1 MAHKLSSARSQV
13 AGGDPP
19 CTPPRSLGELFWGF
33 SMLSLQG
40 FGGVMA
46 VTQRELIERRRW
58 MAKTAF
64 LEDWAVAQILPGP
77 NVANLGV
84 IIGDRCFGTRGALVC
99 LLGLFLFPLII
110 VGLLALAFTSF
121 QHLPVVQGALKG
133 MGLVVVALILTTAL
147 KLIPAL
153 RSHIGGV
160 AFCAVAVV
168 STFVAIAVMRFP
180 LAWVLLVIGGL
191 SCVWTYRRI
200 VRSTKAGEGGA
211 S

>member
-1 MAHKLSSARSQV
+1 MSSARGQV
-13 AGGDPP
+13 AGDDPS

-33 SMLSLQG
+33 STVSLQG

-58 MAKTAF
+58 MAKEAF

-99 LLGLFLFPLII
+99 LLGLFLFPVLII
-110 VGLLALAFTSF
+110 ALMALAFTSF
-121 QHLPVVQGALKG
+121 QHLPLVQGALKG

-153 RSHIGGV
+153 RSHVGGV
-160 AFCAVAVV
+160 AFCVVAVV
-168 STFVAIAVMRFP
+168 ATFVAIAVMRFP

-191 SCVWTYRRI
+191 SCAWTYRCI
-200 VRSTKAGEGGA
+200 VRRNAAKEGKPT
-211 S
+211 

>member
-1 MAHKLSSARSQV
+1 MSSAHSRII
-13 AGGDPP
+13 GDDPS
-19 CTPPRSLGELFWGF
+19 CTPPRSLRELFWGF

-58 MAKTAF
+58 MAKEAF
-64 LEDWAVAQILPGP
+64 LEDWAVAQVLPGP

-110 VGLLALAFTSF
+110 VGLLALAYTSF

-133 MGLVVVALILTTAL
+133 MGLVVVAVILTTAF

-153 RSHIGGV
+153 RAHVGGV
-160 AFCAVAVV
+160 TFCALAVV

-200 VRSTKAGEGGA
+200 VRSGMAERGGP
-211 S
+211 

>member
-1 MAHKLSSARSQV
+1 MSGLRSQV
-13 AGGDPP
+13 TGGDPS
-19 CTPPRSLGELFWGF
+19 CTPPRSLRELFWGF

-58 MAKTAF
+58 MDKAAF

-110 VGLLALAFTSF
+110 IAVLALAFTSL

-153 RSHIGGV
+153 RTHVGGV
-160 AFCAVAVV
+160 AFCVLAVV
-168 STFVAIAVMRFP
+168 STFVSIAVMRFP
-180 LAWVLLVIGGL
+180 LVWVLMVIGGL

-200 VRSTKAGEGGA
+200 VRSAMAEGGSA
-211 S
+211 R

>member
-1 MAHKLSSARSQV
+1 
-13 AGGDPP
+13 
-19 CTPPRSLGELFWGF
+19 
-33 SMLSLQG
+33 MLSLQG

-58 MAKTAF
+58 MAKEAF
-64 LEDWAVAQILPGP
+64 LEDWAVAQVLPGP

-133 MGLVVVALILTTAL
+133 MGLVVVALILTTAI

-153 RSHIGGV
+153 RAHVGGV
-160 AFCAVAVV
+160 TFCALAVV

-200 VRSTKAGEGGA
+200 VRSGMAERGGP
-211 S
+211 

>member
-1 MAHKLSSARSQV
+1 MNNTRKQV
-13 AGGDPP
+13 VGDDQPY
-19 CTPPRSLGELFWGF
+19 TPPRSLRELFWGF

-58 MAKTAF
+58 MAKEAF
-64 LEDWAVAQILPGP
+64 LEDWAVAQVLPGP

-84 IIGDRCFGTRGALVC
+84 IIGDRCCGARGALVC

-110 VGLLALAFTSF
+110 VAALALAFTSF
-121 QHLPVVQGALKG
+121 QHLPVVQGALRG
-133 MGLVVVALILTTAL
+133 MGLVVAALILTTAI

-153 RSHIGGV
+153 RTHVGGV
-160 AFCAVAVV
+160 VFCALAVV
-168 STFVAIAVMRFP
+168 ATFVAIAVMRLP
-180 LAWVLLVIGGL
+180 LVWVLLVIGGL

-200 VRSTKAGEGGA
+200 VGPKMAEGEG

>member
-1 MAHKLSSARSQV
+1 MHSARSQV

-19 CTPPRSLGELFWGF
+19 CTPPGSLSELFWGF

-58 MAKTAF
+58 MDKAAF

-110 VGLLALAFTSF
+110 IAVLALAFTSF
-121 QHLPVVQGALKG
+121 QHLPVVQGALRG

-160 AFCAVAVV
+160 AFCALAVV
-168 STFVAIAVMRFP
+168 STFVAIAGMRFP

-200 VRSTKAGEGGA
+200 VCSAKAEGGGGQ
-211 S
+211 

>member
-1 MAHKLSSARSQV
+1 VNNTRKQV
-13 AGGDPP
+13 VGDDQPY
-19 CTPPRSLGELFWGF
+19 TPPRSLRELFWGF

-58 MAKTAF
+58 MAKEAF
-64 LEDWAVAQILPGP
+64 LEDWAVAQVLPGP

-84 IIGDRCFGTRGALVC
+84 IIGDRCCGARGALVC

-110 VGLLALAFTSF
+110 VAALALAFTSF
-121 QHLPVVQGALKG
+121 QHLPVVQGALRG
-133 MGLVVVALILTTAL
+133 MGLVVAALILTTAI

-153 RSHIGGV
+153 RTHVGGV
-160 AFCAVAVV
+160 VFCALAVV
-168 STFVAIAVMRFP
+168 ATFVAIAVMRLP

-200 VRSTKAGEGGA
+200 VGPKMTEREG

>member
-1 MAHKLSSARSQV
+1 MHSVRGQV
-13 AGGDPP
+13 AGDDPS

-58 MAKTAF
+58 MAREAF

-84 IIGDRCFGTRGALVC
+84 IIGDRFFGTRGALVC
-99 LLGLFLFPLII
+99 LLGLFLLPLII
-110 VGLLALAFTSF
+110 IAVLALAFTSF
-121 QHLPVVQGALKG
+121 QHLPVVQGTLKG

-153 RSHIGGV
+153 RSHVGGV
-160 AFCAVAVV
+160 AFCAVAVI

-200 VRSTKAGEGGA
+200 VRSAIVEGGGA
-211 S
+211 